1 VLVSIGTLVPA
12 TGGDDDIFVGDGADV
27 VFGGVGADYINVD
40 RASGEASTGDQGN
53 DVLVGDNGSATFTNG
68 VIGQIQT
75 SSPAIGGDDLID
87 AGDGNNLVIGGA
99 GFDRITSGTGSDF
112 IVGDN
117 GQASFSN
124 SGVILSI
131 ETTDETVSGAYNDTI
146 NAGLGADL
154 VLGGNGSDWISAEET
169 ARSM

>member
-1 VLVSIGTLVPA
+1 MWSLAVWA
-12 TGGDDDIFVGDGADV
+12 
-27 VFGGVGADYINVD
+27 ADYINVD

-68 VIGQIQT
+68 VIGQIQRVPRQLAEMT
-75 SSPAIGGDDLID
+75 SSTR
-87 AGDGNNLVIGGA
+87 GDGNNLVIGGA

-131 ETTDETVSGAYNDTI
+131 ETTDE
-146 NAGLGADL
+146 
-154 VLGGNGSDWISAEET
+154 NGE
-169 ARSM
+169 RRV